1 MLAKLN
7 IKPSFLF
14 VRNMVT
20 KSQQRKRKERKK
32 LLAAVLMTL
41 KKILF
46 LMKIQTMMIKSAREK
61 KAVGKVNRALGVL
74 IRA

>member
-1 MLAKLN
+1 M
-7 IKPSFLF
+7 IPSFLF